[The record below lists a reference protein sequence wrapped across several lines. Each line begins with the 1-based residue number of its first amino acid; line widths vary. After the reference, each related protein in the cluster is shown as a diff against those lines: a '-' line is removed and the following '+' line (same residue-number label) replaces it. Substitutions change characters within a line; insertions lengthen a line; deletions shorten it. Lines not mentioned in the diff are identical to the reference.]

1 MLMRLLTS
9 PIMPYV
15 AAGSIAVAAFGG
27 WKVRDWQCDAA
38 VAKALVKAEKNREA
52 MQATIDT
59 LSTRYEQDSAAL
71 DKTTI
76 QTTNTIR
83 EIYRNVP
90 TPPASCAPGPDVVRL
105 LEGSVSSANAAA
117 TRKSGE

>member
-1 MLMRLLTS
+1 MMRLLTS
-9 PIMPYV
+9 SIMPYV
-15 AAGSIAVAAFGG
+15 AAGAVAVAAFGG

-38 VAKALVKAEKNREA
+38 VAKALQQAEKNREV

-71 DKTTI
+71 DKTTVR
-76 QTTNTIR
+76 TTNTIR

-105 LEGSVSSANAAA
+105 LEGSVSSANAATA
-117 TRKSGE
+117 GKPSK

>member
-1 MLMRLLTS
+1 MMSFNPLFG
-9 PIMPYV
+9 Y
-15 AAGSIAVAAFGG
+15 AVAGAIVLGATAG
-27 WKVRDWQCDAA
+27 WKIRDWQCDAA

-59 LSTRYEQDSAAL
+59 LSTRYEQDSASL